1 MFSHAWWRNRC
12 CFIFY
17 AYRLFSFQK
26 TDNIYFESF
35 STNFFY
41 GIVTIIFFIISIVL
55 DTKFGIFYGFSEYSF
70 GQKIKMILP
79 FLFIPVTGGSWWF
92 VSAYVL
98 LVLFSKR
105 INEIVSMLY
114 KRQVRGALI
123 WIWFSLQ
130 FVIGGIYLTLI
141 RAFFFYLL
149 GALIRIKENKNSS
162 APNSYKLVVISILLW
177 CLMSLIYYYLNTI
190 PRDSLITIDFVKKV
204 LFTAINSCILVPSL
218 SCLLFHFFKN
228 LNIRTNRLINTIAST
243 TLGIY
248 LIHDSSIVRQILW
261 NNGIVDIQ
269 YFRNLFPIYAIL
281 DILAIFVLCSFMD
294 FLRLKY
300 LEQILLDLVYKIKRY
315 LTYK

>member
-1 MFSHAWWRNRC
+1 
-12 CFIFY
+12 
-17 AYRLFSFQK
+17 
-26 TDNIYFESF
+26 
-35 STNFFY
+35 
-41 GIVTIIFFIISIVL
+41 
-55 DTKFGIFYGFSEYSF
+55 
-70 GQKIKMILP
+70 
-79 FLFIPVTGGSWWF
+79 
-92 VSAYVL
+92 
-98 LVLFSKR
+98 
-105 INEIVSMLY
+105 
-114 KRQVRGALI
+114 
-123 WIWFSLQ
+123 
-130 FVIGGIYLTLI
+130 
-141 RAFFFYLL
+141 
-149 GALIRIKENKNSS
+149 
-162 APNSYKLVVISILLW
+162 
-177 CLMSLIYYYLNTI
+177 MSLIYYYLNTI

>member
-1 MFSHAWWRNRC
+1 
-12 CFIFY
+12 
-17 AYRLFSFQK
+17 
-26 TDNIYFESF
+26 
-35 STNFFY
+35 
-41 GIVTIIFFIISIVL
+41 
-55 DTKFGIFYGFSEYSF
+55 
-70 GQKIKMILP
+70 MILP